1 MFYYYHW
8 VDTSAGGLLVPEGII
23 RPVVSASALS
33 WFNRYMCY
41 WNLQFLNNESIIK
54 TKVLLPQAYV
64 TVADIGDPI
73 YALLLARKTFNI
85 IWLFNFS
92 ILSVPD
98 EGYSR
103 NALCALNFIST
114 FY

>member
-1 MFYYYHW
+1 
-8 VDTSAGGLLVPEGII
+8 
-23 RPVVSASALS
+23 
-33 WFNRYMCY
+33 
-41 WNLQFLNNESIIK
+41 
-54 TKVLLPQAYV
+54 V
-64 TVADIGDPI
+64 TVADIGDSI

-103 NALCALNFIST
+103 NTKFDIYLLLDTLLLKQKKVASIKCNGFVFPHSYSRNCLSVAYHGFHLST
-114 FY
+114 LAEKETHYIQYGPLHFFQ